1 VIPDRFNPNKNKYW
15 KDVVEHSRKVVTLI
29 DLCGHETYLKTTIF
43 GLVSMAP
50 DYATIIVGANM
61 GVPKMTREHLGLCL
75 FLKIPFIIVLTKV
88 DIAPKNV
95 YDETL
100 DTIKSLVKSP

>member
-1 VIPDRFNPNKNKYW
+1 
-15 KDVVEHSRKVVTLI
+15 
-29 DLCGHETYLKTTIF
+29 
-43 GLVSMAP
+43 MAP

-75 FLKIPFIIVLTKV
+75 FLKIPVIIVLTKV